1 MEIEAATMEIDGG
14 LEMLDVAEAT
24 GGLLHP
30 LDRRIKGFDSRIGD
44 AMLQI
49 GEHVGEVTSDELR
62 HLCHRSQSTMGRP
75 PEPAGK
81 VFLGGTTVGII
92 PELPEALF
100 ECPGPGHLE
109 LAARP
114 SCHTDAK
121 PEI

>member
-1 MEIEAATMEIDGG
+1 MEIDGG

-62 HLCHRSQSTMGRP
+62 HLCHRSQSTMVARQDQR
-75 PEPAGK
+75 AK
-81 VFLGGTTVGII
+81 YFW
-92 PELPEALF
+92 
-100 ECPGPGHLE
+100 
-109 LAARP
+109 AAP
-114 SCHTDAK
+114 Q
-121 PEI
+121 